1 MILFKS
7 KTLNETVAAVSFY
20 VAMKFFITLSISPY
34 PKIILFLNI
43 LPLIY
48 KNIAIDVVEKERKR
62 RGGKHYQASMMHMI
76 FGGNPGSSKR
86 RRIIH

>member
-20 VAMKFFITLSISPY
+20 VARNFLYPY
-34 PKIILFLNI
+34 PYPHIQKSFYFLNI